1 MNKIFIY
8 IINLYFKIKR
18 VSKNMYKGKNIFAEM
33 MDGNMVICSP
43 IPVKVW
49 FCPSIMKNAI
59 WNS

>member
-33 MDGNMVICSP
+33 MDENMVICSP

-59 WNS
+59 